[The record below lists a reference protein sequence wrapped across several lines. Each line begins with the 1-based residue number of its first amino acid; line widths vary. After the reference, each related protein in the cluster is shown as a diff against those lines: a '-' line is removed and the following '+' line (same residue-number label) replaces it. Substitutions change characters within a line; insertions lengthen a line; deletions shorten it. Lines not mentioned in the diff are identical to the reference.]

1 MADVMEIEILED
13 GTISV
18 KTDAVSGKNH
28 HSADEFLDMIEELTG
43 GKRTRTPRKDKKIK
57 HHKHAHHGH

>member
-1 MADVMEIEILED
+1 MADKMKIEILED

-28 HSADEFLDMIEELTG
+28 HSADEFLNMIETLG
-43 GKRTRTPRKDKKIK
+43 GKRTTEKLSKK
-57 HHKHAHHGH
+57 HKHKHVAPHSH